1 MTRAGWAGVFAL
13 AMVLGGCGNTKITDA
28 WTDANVEP
36 KPVTKIVVVGLVDDK
51 VSKHLFEDMF
61 TKALKDRGNDA
72 TAAYTFTNA
81 GANTNPDSLVAVLR
95 AAGYSAALTARSLG
109 EEMTETQHVGSAY
122 YMPQS
127 YYQWGSYYSMSYGA
141 VMSTSYTERS
151 EKVIVEANLFD
162 LGSEKLLWAVRSKT
176 TKTGKIKEGVGDYTR
191 AIIPEMAKSGWI
203 K

>member
-1 MTRAGWAGVFAL
+1 MRRANWAGVLAL
-13 AMVLGGCGNTKITDA
+13 AIGLAGCGNTKITDT
-28 WTDANVEP
+28 WKDSNVEP
-36 KPVTKIVVVGLVDDK
+36 RPLGKIVVVGLIDDNVTK
-51 VSKHLFEDMF
+51 RVFEDMF

-81 GANTNPDSLVAVLR
+81 GPSTNPDSLVAALR
-95 AAGYSAALTARSLG
+95 TAGFQGALTARPLG
-109 EEMTETQHVGSAY
+109 EEMVETQHMGSAY

-151 EKVIVEANLFD
+151 QKVIVEANLFD
-162 LGSEKLLWAVRSKT
+162 LGSERLLWAVRSKT
-176 TKTGKIKEGVGDYTR
+176 EKTGKVKESVGDYTR
-191 AIIPEMAKSGWI
+191 AIVPSLGKSGWI

>member
-1 MTRAGWAGVFAL
+1 MTRAGWAGVLAL
-13 AMVLGGCGNTKITDA
+13 AIGLGGCGNTKITDS
-28 WTDANVEP
+28 WTDANIEP
-36 KPVTKIVVVGLVDDK
+36 KPMGKIVVVGLVDDN

-81 GANTNPDSLVAVLR
+81 GANTNPDTLVALLR
-95 AAGYSAALTARSLG
+95 AAGYQAALTARALG
-109 EEMTETQHVGSAY
+109 EEMVETSHMGSAY

-141 VMSTSYTERS
+141 VMSNSYTERS
-151 EKVIVEANLFD
+151 QKVIVEANLFD
-162 LGSEKLLWAVRSKT
+162 LGSERLLWAVRSKT
-176 TKTGKIKEGVGDYTR
+176 TKTGKIKEGVNDYTR
-191 AIIPEMAKSGWI
+191 AIVPELAKSGWI